1 MISKSNCLSI
11 AAAAAFLCAQVPLR
25 RKIMAPPSR
34 GPRVRQTPSGSALAT
49 FLTPPGSNTA

>member
-11 AAAAAFLCAQVPLR
+11 AAAAAFLCATSAFARENHGTP
-25 RKIMAPPSR
+25 R
-34 GPRVRQTPSGSALAT
+34 GPRVRPTPSGYAPAT